1 MIIFFQMNKL
11 AIIPIFFLTMCG
23 TAPVTDPP
31 AHACSPRLD
40 GKPTYCPDERDLIL
54 IPRQE
59 VRGEI
64 DIYNPHHW
72 QSLQMMFQRNVR
84 KGEIEKSATQP
95 ADAINNALIE
105 FNNGSNDPT
114 KSEELL
120 QLPSY
125 RNQPSG

>member
-1 MIIFFQMNKL
+1 MNKL

-31 AHACSPRLD
+31 AHACSLPLD
-40 GKPTYCPDERDLIL
+40 GSPANCPDERDLIL

-59 VRGEI
+59 VRGEV

-72 QSLQMMFQRNVR
+72 QSLQMMFQRNMR
-84 KGEIEKSATQP
+84 KGEIERNATTP
-95 ADAINNALIE
+95 TDAINNALME

-125 RNQPSG
+125 RDQPSG